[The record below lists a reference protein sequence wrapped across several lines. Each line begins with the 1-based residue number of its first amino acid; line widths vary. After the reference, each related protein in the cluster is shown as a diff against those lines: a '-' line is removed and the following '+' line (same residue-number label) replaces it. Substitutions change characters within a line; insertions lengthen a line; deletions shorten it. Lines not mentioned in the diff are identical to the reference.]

1 MPFSLLTNYF
11 SKTLFHSKQPTSSGD
26 SLVEKKKTSAEQ
38 REHKRFQ
45 VPMGSFVS
53 LGSNGSVLGQILDVS
68 MGGLSF
74 RYISDE
80 PKNGSHLDIFSTEH
94 DFHLGNVP
102 FKAVMDFEIDNR
114 VLYKIGGKAHPHC
127 RTMRRGSVKFHK
139 MSRKQ
144 RSQLK
149 TFLQDHAVREAL

>member
-1 MPFSLLTNYF
+1 MA
-11 SKTLFHSKQPTSSGD
+11 
-26 SLVEKKKTSAEQ
+26 KKKTSAEQ
-38 REHKRFQ
+38 REHNRFQ
-45 VPMGSFVS
+45 VPVGSFVS

-74 RYISDE
+74 RYIGDE
-80 PKNGSHLDIFSTEH
+80 AKNGSHLDIFLTEH
-94 DFHLGNVP
+94 GFHMKKVP
-102 FKAVMDFEIDNR
+102 FKAVMDFEMDNR
-114 VLYKIGGKAHPHC
+114 VLDKTGRKVHPHC

-149 TFLQDHAVREAL
+149 SFLQNHAVREGL